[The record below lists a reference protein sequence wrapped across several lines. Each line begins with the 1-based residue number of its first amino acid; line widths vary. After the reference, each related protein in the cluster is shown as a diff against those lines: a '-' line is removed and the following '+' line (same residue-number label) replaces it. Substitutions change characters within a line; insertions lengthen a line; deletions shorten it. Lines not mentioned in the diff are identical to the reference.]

1 MSLATYLQFALA
13 LIFVV
18 ALIGGL
24 ALVARRFG
32 LGGIAPTGKQR
43 RLGIVEVLALDNR
56 RRLVLVRRD
65 GAEHLLLL
73 GPAGDTV
80 VEVAAA
86 VVARPA
92 FTDAL
97 AAAATGS
104 GGDPA
109 AAAKEP
115 R

>member
-24 ALVARRFG
+24 AVVARRVG
-32 LGGIAPTGKQR
+32 LGGLAPAGKRR
-43 RLGIVEVLALDNR
+43 RLAVVEVLALDNR

-80 VEVAAA
+80 VEAGAVAGA
-86 VVARPA
+86 V

-97 AAAATGS
+97 AAAGNKS
-104 GGDPA
+104 RA
-109 AAAKEP
+109 AGEP

>member
-24 ALVARRFG
+24 AVLARRVG
-32 LGGIAPTGKQR
+32 LGGLAPAGKQR
-43 RLGIVEVLALDNR
+43 RLAIVEVLAVDNR
-56 RRLVLVRRD
+56 RRLVLLRRD
-65 GAEHLLLL
+65 GVEHLILL

-80 VEVAAA
+80 VATAAT
-86 VVARPA
+86 VVQPA
-92 FTDAL
+92 FADAL
-97 AAAATGS
+97 AAV
-104 GGDPA
+104 GGA
-109 AAAKEP
+109 SAAKEP